1 MGPLNEETDSV
12 TEIQNSPLPRSQF
25 VPHQNGIDRQFAEN
39 GARTRLRKSQRAVI
53 HFRSFT
59 GGRIDFGAL

>member
-1 MGPLNEETDSV
+1 MLLKNRCVRQCATA
-12 TEIQNSPLPRSQF
+12 RSLRHTKMEAITSSQ
-25 VPHQNGIDRQFAEN
+25 EN
-39 GARTRLRKSQRAVI
+39 GDSNPLRKSQRAVI